1 MATRLSISLT
11 GGQPPADVAAVVA
24 AVNDWFI
31 DQLGRLPKVTPDGSA
46 WLPWPLRW
54 VEGCNMLAA
63 RIYNRRN
70 SPAGVATFGAEG
82 AVYVSR
88 NDPDVAMML
97 AIGSYTRPRV
107 G

>member
-1 MATRLSISLT
+1 MT
-11 GGQPPADVAAVVA
+11 GDPSADVVAVVG

-31 DQLGRLPKVTPDGSA
+31 NQLGRQPAPNADNTDWQA
-46 WLPWPLRW
+46 WPLRW
-54 VEGCNMLAA
+54 VEGCNMLAT

-97 AIGSYTRPRV
+97 AIGAYTRPRV